1 MEFHPQKCTVIHVS
15 RKQRPITNNYLLHG
29 HTLESVSSG
38 KYLGVTINNRLNWT
52 EHINNVRA
60 KSSKTLGFLRRNIQ
74 GCRADIK
81 SAAYST
87 IVRPT
92 LEYAATVWDPY
103 QQAQIQLLEGVQRRA
118 ARFVKGNY
126 YVRTPGC
133 VTSMMKD
140 LQWEPLETRRLR
152 SRLIMMY
159 KIRNDLI
166 DIPAT
171 SYLTPG
177 DTRTRGSKYRQP
189 PTYKDVYKFSFFPRT
204 IRDWNSL
211 SDDVKEASTIDGFK
225 KQLNNT
231 LAVSYDP

>member
-1 MEFHPQKCTVIHVS
+1 M
-15 RKQRPITNNYLLHG
+15 
-29 HTLESVSSG
+29 
-38 KYLGVTINNRLNWT
+38 
-52 EHINNVRA
+52 
-60 KSSKTLGFLRRNIQ
+60 
-74 GCRADIK
+74 
-81 SAAYST
+81 
-87 IVRPT
+87 
-92 LEYAATVWDPY
+92 EYAATVWDPY

-133 VTSMMKD
+133 VTSMMVD